1 MKGDMTQNP
10 GKQIDLIKQG
20 LVNFDQILYPGKYLH
35 DIDVKNLKIEVLPSG
50 FRSLDEYMFLKKG
63 RSELVVIG
71 GRPSHGKSALM
82 FQIAYQVSAHT
93 PVHVFSLEMDQEQ
106 ILTRLISGMIN
117 VPISAIQRGHHVEKV
132 TAARDE
138 IKKTRKYIV
147 DDRAGIN
154 IHELADAARQR
165 AKKDG
170 TGLIVIDYLQLL
182 RVEKGHSKDD
192 EIGAITRELKAL
204 AKELHVPIVVGSQ
217 LNRNNESR
225 GGSGGKY
232 RPQLSDLR
240 ESGNIEQDS
249 DLVAFVHRESRYTGL
264 RVDEADIIISK
275 NRNGPSGDII
285 MKWAPAQTRFEDLE
299 SI

>member
-1 MKGDMTQNP
+1 MTNP
-10 GKQIDLIKQG
+10 SKTIDLLKQG
-20 LVNFDQILYPGKYLH
+20 LVSFDSLLYPGKYLH
-35 DIDVKNLKIEVLPSG
+35 EIDEKDLKIDVLPSG
-50 FRSLDEYMFLKKG
+50 FASLDEYMFLKKG
-63 RSELVVIG
+63 RSELVIIG

-82 FQIAYQVSAHT
+82 FQLAYQVSAHT

-106 ILTRLISGMIN
+106 ILTRLISGMLNI
-117 VPISAIQRGHHVEKV
+117 PIAAIQRGHHVEKIK
-132 TAARDE
+132 AAREE

-170 TGLIVIDYLQLL
+170 TGLIIVDYLQLL

-225 GGSGGKY
+225 GSAGGKF

-240 ESGNIEQDS
+240 ESGNIEQDA
-249 DLVAFVHRESRYTGL
+249 DLVAFVHRESRYNGL
-264 RVDEADIIISK
+264 RVDEADIIIAK
-275 NRNGPSGDII
+275 NRQGAVGDIV
-285 MKWAPAQTRFEDLE
+285 MKWAPAQTRFMDLE
-299 SI
+299 EI